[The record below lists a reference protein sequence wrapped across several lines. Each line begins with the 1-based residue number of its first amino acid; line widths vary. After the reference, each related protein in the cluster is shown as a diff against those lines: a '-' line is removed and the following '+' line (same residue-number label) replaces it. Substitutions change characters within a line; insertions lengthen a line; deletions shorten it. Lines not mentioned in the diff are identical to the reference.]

1 MPSVDLGKLYDG
13 MQQEMEAGLKTGA
26 SVLMHPGMKGDD
38 TEDNWREWLM
48 AYLPNRYAVAK
59 GVVIDADGN
68 ESEQIDVIIYDR
80 QYSYLVLTD
89 ASGEKKSG
97 RKCCYGSMC
106 DQTYICGRCP

>member
-80 QYSYLVLTD
+80 QYSYLVLKHNETFLIP
-89 ASGEKKSG
+89 AESVYAVFEVK
-97 RKCCYGSMC
+97 
-106 DQTYICGRCP
+106 

>member
-1 MPSVDLGKLYDG
+1 MQSVDLGKLYDG

-80 QYSYLVLTD
+80 Q
-89 ASGEKKSG
+89 
-97 RKCCYGSMC
+97 
-106 DQTYICGRCP
+106 